1 MGCASSKEEVAL
13 TPLSDVNAAKEVADL
28 KAQVDQLK
36 RQLASAGQSAAP
48 AAAGAVKGGVVETLF
63 FPDEKLPCRN
73 NRRPGGCKRQ
83 HCEYSHTPTSL
94 SRFLDYLGSATRT
107 LDICVFTITN
117 DDISDVVLELH
128 NKGVRVRIISDNDQ
142 AHTQGSDI
150 DKFRQA
156 GIAVRQDKTA
166 AHMHHKFAIIDGR
179 LLLNGSFNWTRQA
192 VTANNENVTV
202 LSDPKLIASFQQ
214 QFDKLWDMFK

>member
-1 MGCASSKEEVAL
+1 MGCASSSEAANA
-13 TPLSDVNAAKEVADL
+13 PLSDLNAAKEVADL

-36 RQLASAGQSAAP
+36 RQLAAAGQAAAP
-48 AAAGAVKGGVVETLF
+48 ATAGGKGGVVETLF

-73 NRRPGGCKRQ
+73 NRKPGGCHRP
-83 HCEYSHTPTSL
+83 HCDYAHTPTSL

-128 NKGVRVRIISDNDQ
+128 KRGVRVRIISDNDQ

-156 GIAVRQDKTA
+156 GIAVRQDKTS

-202 LSDPKLIASFQQ
+202 LSDPTLIRSFQQ
-214 QFDKLWDMFK
+214 QFDKLWEMFK